1 MLMGF
6 NFVFGDRK
14 YDVMTSSKPETM
26 ITNMQK
32 AAQILTGYD
41 MFKGKGG
48 LLAKN
53 SIEYV

>member
-1 MLMGF
+1 MGF

-14 YDVMTSSKPETM
+14 YDVMTNLSSKPETM